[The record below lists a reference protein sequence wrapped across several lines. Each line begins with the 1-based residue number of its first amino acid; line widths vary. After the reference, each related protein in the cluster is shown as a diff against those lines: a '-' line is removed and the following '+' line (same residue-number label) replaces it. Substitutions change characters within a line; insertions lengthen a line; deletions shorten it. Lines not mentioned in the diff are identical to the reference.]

1 MVRKKWAALLTAFAS
16 GQECPPLNFPLRGPG
31 PAEIGERLGE
41 AQKWAGEWEQAAA
54 RGPLRV
60 EYKKVGGRHI
70 GVNLIPGRAWV
81 DGYEQAWAL
90 LGAAGEI
97 RRLTELGEQT
107 TAACPR
113 LVPWLASHPVRAL
126 GLAADWPKLLATVA
140 WIDQRQTPGMYL
152 RQMDVPGVDTKF
164 IERHKGVLTD
174 LLDQQLDAARIDPDT
189 RDFEGRFRFRR
200 KPAYV
205 RFRCERRSESGF
217 TELSVR
223 ADELSAPP
231 PGTTRAYIVENEI
244 TYLAFPLAPGAIV
257 ILGGGYAV
265 PVLES
270 VAWLP
275 ALDVVYWGDIDT
287 HGFAILN
294 RLRHHVPQAR
304 SILMDRATLLAHRD
318 QWVREPVPVSA
329 TLGQLNHEEQSLYR
343 ALVTAEFGPGIR
355 LEQERVSFAGIRS
368 ALAELLPSRLGTGAN
383 RAHAT
388 IWPWPTLTPLRPPS
402 RGFTTTCSTA
412 RTISPSTGKSRRSCS
427 PWSPSRP
434 TSCARTGS
442 SSPGPRDGRPG
453 RGSAS
458 S

>member
-1 MVRKKWAALLTAFAS
+1 MVRKKWVTLLTAFAS

-41 AQKWAGEWEQAAA
+41 VQKWAGEWEQAAA

-97 RRLTELGEQT
+97 RRLTDLAEQT
-107 TAACPR
+107 RAACPR
-113 LVPWLASHPVRAL
+113 LVSWLTAHPVRAL
-126 GLAADWPKLLATVA
+126 GLAADWPRLLATVA
-140 WIDQRQTPGMYL
+140 WIDERQTPGMYL
-152 RQMDVPGVDTKF
+152 RQVDVPGVDTKF
-164 IERHKGVLTD
+164 IERHKGVLAD
-174 LLDQQLDAARIDPDT
+174 LLDLQLDAARMDPGT

-205 RFRCERRSESGF
+205 RFRCERLSESGF

-231 PGTTRAYIVENEI
+231 SGTTRAYIVENEI

-318 QWVREPVPVSA
+318 QWVREPVPTSA
-329 TLGQLNHEEQSLYR
+329 ALDLLDASELDLYR
-343 ALVTAEFGPGIR
+343 ALAAAEFGQAVR
-355 LEQERVSFAGIRS
+355 LEQERIGFS
-368 ALAELLPSRLGTGAN
+368 AIARALGDP
-383 RAHAT
+383 
-388 IWPWPTLTPLRPPS
+388 IL
-402 RGFTTTCSTA
+402 
-412 RTISPSTGKSRRSCS
+412 
-427 PWSPSRP
+427 
-434 TSCARTGS
+434 S
-442 SSPGPRDGRPG
+442 SVP
-453 RGSAS
+453 
-458 S
+458 

>member
-1 MVRKKWAALLTAFAS
+1 MVRKKWATLLTAFAS

-31 PAEIGERLGE
+31 PAEMGERLGE
-41 AQKWAGEWEQAAA
+41 VQKWAGEWEQAAA

-97 RRLTELGEQT
+97 RRLTDLAEQT
-107 TAACPR
+107 RAACPR
-113 LVPWLASHPVRAL
+113 LVPWLTAHPVRAL
-126 GLAADWPKLLATVA
+126 GLAADWPKLLAAVA
-140 WIDQRQTPGMYL
+140 WIDRRQTPGMYL
-152 RQMDVPGVDTKF
+152 RQVDVPGVDTKF

-205 RFRCERRSESGF
+205 RFRCERLSESGF

-231 PGTTRAYIVENEI
+231 PGTARAYIVENEI

-270 VAWLP
+270 LAWLP
-275 ALDVVYWGDIDT
+275 ALDVIYWGDIDT

-304 SILMDRATLLAHRD
+304 SILMDRPTLLAHRH
-318 QWVREPVPVSA
+318 QWVREPTPTTAALDLLDPS
-329 TLGQLNHEEQSLYR
+329 EQDLYR
-343 ALVTAEFGPGIR
+343 DLAVGAFGAAVR
-355 LEQERVSFAGIRS
+355 LEQERISFSAIEQ
-368 ALAELLPSRLGTGAN
+368 ALAA
-383 RAHAT
+383 
-388 IWPWPTLTPLRPPS
+388 LT
-402 RGFTTTCSTA
+402 
-412 RTISPSTGKSRRSCS
+412 
-427 PWSPSRP
+427 
-434 TSCARTGS
+434 
-442 SSPGPRDGRPG
+442 
-453 RGSAS
+453 
-458 S
+458 